1 MKHASSQHQ
10 TKMIGILIA
19 AAASA
24 LMLGCAST
32 PPSPPPPDESALSA
46 AGFKIVTATTPLQQE
61 HLRTLTPGQLTAME
75 RNGTP
80 FYIYPDAAKNQIYVG
95 TQKEYQAYRQLR
107 PGSGPSPQDKVNA
120 QSAADMSAYVKQ
132 DTAIQKANTRDL
144 NDPYYFWPTFFNLW

>member
-1 MKHASSQHQ
+1 MKPLRTWRPMSAL
-10 TKMIGILIA
+10 GILITVA
-19 AAASA
+19 MSM
-24 LMLGCAST
+24 LVLGCAST
-32 PPSPPPPDESALSA
+32 PPSPPPPDEGALSA
-46 AGFKIVTATTPLQQE
+46 AGFKVVTATTPLQQE

-80 FYIYPDAAKNQIYVG
+80 FYVYPDAAKNQIYVG

-107 PGSGPSPQDKVNA
+107 PSSGPSPQDKVNA